1 MPAKSAIFYGS
12 TEWSIIA
19 AIAFRRELR
28 DIGYTGDVQVA
39 LISPSRHL
47 DGITMTGPSA
57 TDIGKPGKRNR
68 GIYLEWYRL
77 CGRPYGLTA
86 ARVVEPRV
94 AEMIF
99 MRMLG
104 AEGIQIYQARQV
116 AETAGAV
123 VKDGAGNITSVTM
136 TDGSVFTSNYFYDGS
151 ICMDVLARAGTEG
164 VHWRIGSEGES
175 EYGESLAGFGKFG
188 IEKTGVAIST
198 QINGVNRPQVSN
210 PPALA
215 VGAAYDGVQAFG
227 PRMQYTRQPGMF
239 VGWDKA
245 KVNGVSILEGYDRE
259 QVAFLANIFS
269 RDGDIDNVGIGGGK
283 FQDNGDYILTDAT
296 GRPRH
301 WDYARLTYAQR
312 DQFHTDW
319 KLYAARWNYFRAF
332 DPAFAGPMQD
342 SMSRLVFNE
351 DGSPALGEDGNQ
363 QRAATCGPPKDEHT
377 DNDYLPRLPYPRET
391 RRPIGNYVVTQMD
404 LSITD
409 PLAPRNVYKAT
420 GVLIG
425 GYSMDT
431 HPDMYIRTGANS
443 FIISGTRPHDTTG
456 VTVYE
461 QGYSIPFEALYNSAI
476 PNLMFGYPSCTHSA
490 WGSIRIVLNL
500 CLAAEAAGR
509 AMARAF
515 AAGIS
520 ITATDVPA
528 LRARLTSLGLYV
540 DPLPV
545 GVDPEDPED
554 PEDPDT
560 PGDGDGEGDGDDE
573 AGG

>member
-1 MPAKSAIFYGS
+1 MPNKSAVFIGS
-12 TEWSIIA
+12 TEWAIVA
-19 AIAFRRELR
+19 AIGFRRELR

-123 VKDGAGNITSVTM
+123 VKDGGGSITSVTM
-136 TDGSVFTSNYFYDGS
+136 TDGSVFTSSYWFDGS
-151 ICMDVLARAGTEG
+151 ICMDLLGRAGTEG
-164 VHWRIGSEGES
+164 VHWRIGSEGEA
-175 EYGESLAGFGKFG
+175 EYGESLAGYGKFG
-188 IEKTGVAIST
+188 IEKNGVAIST
-198 QINGVNRPQVSN
+198 QINGVNRPQVCD
-210 PPALA
+210 PPGLA

-259 QVAFLANIFS
+259 QVAFLANIQS
-269 RDGDIDNVGIGGGK
+269 RTGDIDNVGIGGGK
-283 FQDNGDYILTDAT
+283 FQDNGDYILTDAN

-319 KLYAARWNYFRAF
+319 KLFAARWNYFRAF
-332 DPAFAGPMQD
+332 DPAFAGSMQD

-351 DGSPALGEDGNQ
+351 DGSPTLGEDGNQ

-431 HPDMYIRTGANS
+431 HPDMYVRTGPNS
-443 FIISGTRPHDTTG
+443 FTVSGTRPHATTG

-461 QGYSIPFEALYNSAI
+461 QGYGIPFEALYNSDI

-515 AAGIS
+515 AAGIA
-520 ITATDVPA
+520 IPATDVPA
-528 LRARLTSLGLYV
+528 LRTRLTSLGLYV
-540 DPLPV
+540 DPIPV

-560 PGDGDGEGDGDDE
+560 PGGEDDSGGDEEGS
-573 AGG
+573 

>member
-1 MPAKSAIFYGS
+1 MPNKSAVFIGS

-28 DIGYTGDVQVA
+28 DIGYAGDVQVA

-68 GIYLEWYRL
+68 SLYLEWYRL

-94 AEMIF
+94 AEMTF
-99 MRMLG
+99 MRMLS

-116 AETAGAV
+116 AETEGAV
-123 VKDGAGNITSVTM
+123 VRDGGGGITSVTM
-136 TDGSVFTSNYFYDGS
+136 TDGSVFTSNYWFDGS
-151 ICMDVLARAGTEG
+151 ICMDLLGRAGTEG
-164 VHWRIGSEGES
+164 VHWRIGSEGEA
-175 EYGESLAGFGKFG
+175 EYGESLAGYGKFG
-188 IEKTGVAIST
+188 IEKNGVAIST
-198 QINGVNRPQVSN
+198 QINGVNRPQVCD
-210 PPALA
+210 PPELA

-239 VGWDKA
+239 VAWDKA

-259 QVAFLANIFS
+259 QVAFLANIQS
-269 RDGDIDNVGIGGGK
+269 REGDIDNVGIGGGK

-319 KLYAARWNYFRAF
+319 KLFAARWNYFRAF

-342 SMSRLVFNE
+342 SMSRLSFNE
-351 DGSPALGEDGNQ
+351 DGSPALDDNGNQ
-363 QRAATCGPPKDEHT
+363 LRVSTCGYPKDEHT

-391 RRPIGNYVVTQMD
+391 RRPIGNYVLTQMD
-404 LSITD
+404 LCITD
-409 PLAPRNVYKAT
+409 PLAPRNVFKAT
-420 GVLIG
+420 GCAIG

-431 HPDMYIRTGANS
+431 HPDMWERTGPNS
-443 FIISGTRPHDTTG
+443 FIISGTRPHATTG
-456 VTVYE
+456 VSVYD
-461 QGYSIPFEALYNSAI
+461 QGYGIPFEALYHSDI
-476 PNLMFGYPSCTHSA
+476 PNLMFGYPACTHSA

-515 AAGIS
+515 AAGIP

-528 LRARLTSLGLYV
+528 LRAKLTSLGLYV
-540 DPLPV
+540 DPIPI
-545 GVDPEDPED
+545 GTDPEDPED

-560 PGDGDGEGDGDDE
+560 PDDDDDE
-573 AGG
+573 TGG

>member
-1 MPAKSAIFYGS
+1 MPSKSAVFIGS
-12 TEWSIIA
+12 TEWAIVA
-19 AIAFRRELR
+19 AIGFRRELR
-28 DIGYTGDVQVA
+28 DLGYTGDVQVA

-68 GIYLEWYRL
+68 SLYLEWYRL

-116 AETAGAV
+116 AETEGAV
-123 VKDGAGNITSVTM
+123 VRDGSGSITSVAM
-136 TDGSVFTSNYFYDGS
+136 TDGSVFTSSYWFDGS
-151 ICMDVLARAGTEG
+151 ICMDLLGRAGTEG
-164 VHWRIGSEGES
+164 VHWRIGSEGEA
-175 EYGESLAGFGKFG
+175 EYGESLAGYGKFG
-188 IEKTGVAIST
+188 IEKNGVAIST
-198 QINGVNRPQVSN
+198 QINGVNRPQVCD
-210 PPALA
+210 PPGLA

-239 VGWDKA
+239 VAWDKA
-245 KVNGVSILEGYDRE
+245 KVNGVLITEGYDRE
-259 QVAFLANIFS
+259 QVAFLANIQS
-269 RDGDIDNVGIGGGK
+269 REGDIDNVGIGGGK

-319 KLYAARWNYFRAF
+319 KLFAARWNFFRAF
-332 DPAFAGPMQD
+332 DPAFAGTMQD
-342 SMSRLVFNE
+342 SMTTLTLQE
-351 DGSPALGEDGNQ
+351 DGTLA
-363 QRAATCGPPKDEHT
+363 RVATCGYPKDEHT

-391 RRPIGNYVVTQMD
+391 RRPIGNYVLTQMD
-404 LSITD
+404 LCITD
-409 PLAPRNVYKAT
+409 PLAPRNVFKAT
-420 GVLIG
+420 GCAIG

-431 HPDMYIRTGANS
+431 HPDMWERTGPNS
-443 FIISGTRPHDTTG
+443 FIISGTRPHATTG
-456 VTVYE
+456 VSVYD
-461 QGYSIPFEALYNSAI
+461 QGYGIPFEALYHSDI

-515 AAGIS
+515 AAGIP

-528 LRARLTSLGLYV
+528 LRTKLTSLGLYV
-540 DPLPV
+540 DPIPI
-545 GVDPEDPED
+545 GTDPEDPED

-560 PGDGDGEGDGDDE
+560 PDDDDDE
-573 AGG
+573 TGG

>member
-1 MPAKSAIFYGS
+1 MGMMAMPSKSAVFIGS

-19 AIAFRRELR
+19 AIGFRRELR

-68 GIYLEWYRL
+68 SLYLEWYRL

-116 AETAGAV
+116 AETEGAV
-123 VKDGAGNITSVTM
+123 VRDGSGSITSVAM
-136 TDGSVFTSNYFYDGS
+136 TDGSVFTSSYWFDGS
-151 ICMDVLARAGTEG
+151 ICMDLLGRAGTEG
-164 VHWRIGSEGES
+164 VHWRIGSEGEA
-175 EYGESLAGFGKFG
+175 EYGESLAGYGKFG
-188 IEKTGVAIST
+188 IEKNGVAIST
-198 QINGVNRPQVSN
+198 QINGVNRPQVCDPSG
-210 PPALA
+210 LA

-239 VGWDKA
+239 VAWDKA
-245 KVNGVSILEGYDRE
+245 KVNGVPITEGYDRE
-259 QVAFLANIFS
+259 QVAFLANIQS
-269 RDGDIDNVGIGGGK
+269 REGDIDNVGIGGGK

-319 KLYAARWNYFRAF
+319 KLFAARWNFFRAF
-332 DPAFAGPMQD
+332 DPAFAGTMQD
-342 SMSRLVFNE
+342 SMTTLTLQE
-351 DGSPALGEDGNQ
+351 DGTLA
-363 QRAATCGPPKDEHT
+363 RVATCGYPKDEHT

-391 RRPIGNYVVTQMD
+391 RRPIGNAVLTQMD
-404 LSITD
+404 LCITD
-409 PLAPRNVYKAT
+409 PLAPRNVFKAT
-420 GVLIG
+420 GCAIG

-431 HPDMYIRTGANS
+431 HPDMWERTGPNS
-443 FIISGTRPHDTTG
+443 FIISGTRPHATTG
-456 VTVYE
+456 VSVYD
-461 QGYSIPFEALYNSAI
+461 QGYGIPFEALYHSDI

-515 AAGIS
+515 AAGIP

-528 LRARLTSLGLYV
+528 LRAKLTSLGLYV
-540 DPLPV
+540 DPIPI
-545 GVDPEDPED
+545 GTDPEDPED

-560 PGDGDGEGDGDDE
+560 PDDDDDE
-573 AGG
+573 TGG